1 MSIRLLPD
9 VIINQIAA
17 GEVVERPASAVKE
30 LVENALDANA
40 SRIDVRLEQGGLD
53 GIIVDDDG
61 DGMTADELGLCVERH
76 ATSKLPSDD
85 ISIIQ
90 HFGFRGE
97 ALPSIGSVSKL
108 SLTSRKKSADSAWQ
122 VTVDQGVVGA
132 PYPASRDLGTRVEVT
147 QLFQSTPARLKFMKT
162 ARTESA
168 QCLDMMKRL
177 AMAHPNVAFRLTD
190 SGKTSLDLPRR
201 DANFDQ
207 AASGND
213 KTDGNSTDASRLRM
227 RDILGGNFADEA
239 RAIDAFRTDAAGGR
253 VHLTGFVGLPTFNR
267 PTTAAMHLFVNGR
280 PVRDRQWLGAVRAA
294 YGDTLPRGRF
304 PVVVLFLDIPPAD
317 LDVNVHPA
325 KTEVRFRDAAFV
337 RGLVIGAIQAEIGA
351 SSHLATA
358 EGGDA
363 MLHKLRQSTSSGYGN
378 YRGQAPSGYGY
389 GAQAPLQSPLDQPPQ
404 PPLGQA
410 QEFQDMNL
418 PPEARSHDMPYHVG
432 GPSQPSASPQEDSG
446 QYDDFPMGAAR
457 AQLHATYV
465 VAETPDGIILVD
477 QHAAHERLV
486 MEQMKAALAED
497 GVKRQL
503 LLLPE
508 VVEPGQAEAAILL
521 EHQDMLAGLGLV
533 IEGFGDGAVLVREVP
548 AMLGQG
554 NVISML
560 EDVAEEL
567 LQLGGSTILDDKIN
581 HVLATLSCHGSVR
594 AGRRLNPAEMNALLR
609 EMEVTPRSGQ
619 CNHGRPTWIALSLKD
634 IEKLFSRR

>member
-1 MSIRLLPD
+1 MSIRLLPE

-17 GEVVERPASAVKE
+17 GEVVERPESAVKE

-61 DGMTADELGLCVERH
+61 DGMTADELRLSVERH

-122 VTVDQGVVGA
+122 VTVDQGAVGD

-147 QLFQSTPARLKFMKT
+147 HLFQSTPARLKFMKT
-162 ARTESA
+162 ARTESG

-207 AASGND
+207 AATDGD
-213 KTDGNSTDASRLRM
+213 KTDDNKADGNNTDASRLRM

-239 RAIDAFRTDAAGGR
+239 RALDAFRTDAKGGR
-253 VHLTGFVGLPTFNR
+253 VQLTGFVGLPTFNR

-363 MLHKLRQSTSSGYGN
+363 MLDKLRQSTPSGYGN
-378 YRGQAPSGYGY
+378 YRTQAPSGYGY
-389 GAQAPLQSPLDQPPQ
+389 GAQTPLQPLE
-404 PPLGQA
+404 GQT
-410 QEFQDMNL
+410 QDFQHMDL
-418 PPEARSHDMPYHVG
+418 PPEARSHDAPYDDG
-432 GPSQPSASPQEDSG
+432 GTSQPSASPHDDGG
-446 QYDDFPMGAAR
+446 QYDAFPMGAAR
-457 AQLHATYV
+457 AQLHSTYV
-465 VAETPDGIILVD
+465 VTETPDGIIIVD

-497 GVKRQL
+497 SVKRQM

-521 EHQDMLAGLGLV
+521 EHRDMLAGLGLV
-533 IEGFGDGAVLVREVP
+533 IEGFGDGAILVREVP
-548 AMLGQG
+548 AMLGQS